1 MSEVEVGLKIKTKY
15 LAGQSKPDE
24 DYYVF
29 AYTITITN
37 QCSHVI
43 QLLTREWTI
52 TDADGKTTEVSGE
65 GVVGQQPMI
74 GPGKSFSYTSGA
86 VLKTPIG
93 TMEGQ
98 YGMIKVNEKSTVT
111 VPIPCFRLAMPSMLH

>member
-15 LAGQSKPDE
+15 LSGQSKPDE

-37 QCSHVI
+37 QCPEVI

-52 TDADGKTTEVSGE
+52 TDADGKVTEVSGE

-98 YGMIKVNEKSTVT
+98 YGIITLNDSNPVDI
-111 VPIPCFRLAMPSMLH
+111 PIPCFRLAVPTLLH